1 VNPVNNKDKHM
12 KPFLLQERERL
23 NLKQKDVFES
33 IGVSKVTYYR
43 WESGSPIPSDKLAE
57 LGKIGFDIHFVVTG
71 ESSKKFESEEKVS
84 KGSEVKR
91 LVKPDE
97 SDFLP
102 SNLFYVPVID
112 VEASAGH
119 GSIVVNEAYTE
130 KSMVFDC
137 HWLSKRNLNK
147 NNLVVITAKGDSMH
161 PTILSGEPL
170 VVDTS
175 PLDNFVDGIYVID
188 LDSHLLVKR
197 LQRQFT
203 GGIKILSDNPAYEP
217 QFVPQDS
224 LDQLHIVGRV
234 VWMGKDL

>member
-1 VNPVNNKDKHM
+1 MN
-12 KPFLLQERERL
+12 FLKLERERL
-23 NLKQKDVFES
+23 GLLQKDLLEPV
-33 IGVSKVTYYR
+33 GVNKGTIIR
-43 WESGSPIPSDKLAE
+43 WESGSSIPSDKLAE
-57 LGKIGFDIHFVVTG
+57 LAKLGFDISYIVTG
-71 ESSKKFESEEKVS
+71 TRTVSAKKDTSIEEKRTAQQHLSKKEAN
-84 KGSEVKR
+84 
-91 LVKPDE
+91 
-97 SDFLP
+97 FLP
-102 SNLFYVPVID
+102 PNLFFVPVVD

-119 GSIVVNEAYTE
+119 GAMVISEEYTD

-137 HWLSKRNLNK
+137 QWLSKRNLNK
-147 NNLVVITAKGDSMH
+147 SNLVVITAKGDSMH
-161 PTILSGEPL
+161 PTIISGESL

-203 GGIKILSDNPAYEP
+203 GGIKILSDNPAYEA
-217 QFVPQDS
+217 QLVPQES

>member
-1 VNPVNNKDKHM
+1 M

-33 IGVSKVTYYR
+33 VGVSKVTYYR

-71 ESSKKFESEEKVS
+71 EHSKGLTNETFKDRVSKKKQ
-84 KGSEVKR
+84 
-91 LVKPDE
+91 LVKTH
-97 SDFLP
+97 SADFLP
-102 SNLFYVPVID
+102 ANLFYVPVVD

-119 GSIVVNEAYTE
+119 GAIVISEEYTD

-137 HWLSKRNLNK
+137 QWLSKRNLNK
-147 NNLVVITAKGDSMH
+147 SNLVVITAKGDSMH
-161 PTILSGEPL
+161 PTIISGESL

-203 GGIKILSDNPAYEP
+203 GGIKILSDNPAYEA
-217 QFVPQDS
+217 QLVPQES

>member
-1 VNPVNNKDKHM
+1 M
-12 KPFLLQERERL
+12 GLLQ
-23 NLKQKDVFES
+23 KDLLDAV
-33 IGVSKVTYYR
+33 GVNKGTIIR
-43 WESGSPIPSDKLAE
+43 WESGSSIPSDKLAE
-57 LGKIGFDIHFVVTG
+57 LVKLGFDISYVVTG
-71 ESSKKFESEEKVS
+71 IRTEGAKKDTSIEEIRTPVQHLS
-84 KGSEVKR
+84 INETN
-91 LVKPDE
+91 
-97 SDFLP
+97 FLP
-102 SNLFYVPVID
+102 PNLFYVPVVD

-119 GSIVVNEAYTE
+119 GAIVISEEYTD

-137 HWLSKRNLNK
+137 QWLSKRNLNK
-147 NNLVVITAKGDSMH
+147 SNLVVITAKGDSMH
-161 PTILSGEPL
+161 PTIISGESL

-203 GGIKILSDNPAYEP
+203 GGIKILSDNPAYEA
-217 QFVPQDS
+217 QLVPQES

>member
-1 VNPVNNKDKHM
+1 MN
-12 KPFLLQERERL
+12 FLKLERERL
-23 NLKQKDVFES
+23 GILQKDLLEPV
-33 IGVSKVTYYR
+33 GVNKGTIIR
-43 WESGSPIPSDKLAE
+43 WESGSSIPSDKLAE
-57 LGKIGFDIHFVVTG
+57 FAKLGFDISYVVTG
-71 ESSKKFESEEKVS
+71 IRTESTKKDTSIEEERTPVQHLSKNETS
-84 KGSEVKR
+84 
-91 LVKPDE
+91 
-97 SDFLP
+97 FLP
-102 SNLFYVPVID
+102 ANLFYVPVVD

-119 GSIVVNEAYTE
+119 GAMVISEEYSD

-137 HWLSKRNLNK
+137 QWLSKRNLNK
-147 NNLVVITAKGDSMH
+147 SNLVVITAKGDSMH
-161 PTILSGEPL
+161 PTIISGESL

-203 GGIKILSDNPAYEP
+203 GGIKILSDNPAYEA
-217 QFVPQDS
+217 QLVPQES

>member
-1 VNPVNNKDKHM
+1 M

-33 IGVSKVTYYR
+33 VGVSKVTYYR

-71 ESSKKFESEEKVS
+71 EHSKGLNNETFDEQVSKKKQ
-84 KGSEVKR
+84 
-91 LVKPDE
+91 LVKTP
-97 SDFLP
+97 SADFLP
-102 SNLFYVPVID
+102 ANLFYVPVVD

-119 GSIVVNEAYTE
+119 GAIVISEEYTD

-137 HWLSKRNLNK
+137 QWLSKRNLNK
-147 NNLVVITAKGDSMH
+147 SNLVVITAKGDSMH
-161 PTILSGEPL
+161 PTIISGESL

-203 GGIKILSDNPAYEP
+203 GGIKILSDNPAYEA
-217 QFVPQDS
+217 QLVPQES